1 MKKTNNIRIF
11 AHIRIK
17 IESFNNIQIEI
28 IIIMKLK
35 QNPMIYDNIS
45 TKAYTYFI
53 ENSNRNRDDCHPKRK
68 YFHCC

>member
-1 MKKTNNIRIF
+1 MKKDCIYIYTMKKTNNIRIF

-53 ENSNRNRDDCHPKRK
+53 EKKENGSLK
-68 YFHCC
+68 